1 MAKVA
6 IVVNG
11 SENTNLYPAFILG
24 SSAAASGDDVTVFFT
39 PAGAPAL
46 RPGVLEGIEAKGMPP
61 MRELVEGLLMLDGKM
76 MLCELALEAKD
87 LTKEDLRDDIHI
99 GGATSFLASIKDAN
113 ITFSF

>member
-1 MAKVA
+1 MGKVA

-11 SENTNLYPAFILG
+11 SENANLYPAFILG
-24 SSAAASGDDVTVFFT
+24 SSAAASGDDVTLFFT
-39 PAGAPAL
+39 PSGAPAL
-46 RPGVLEGIEAKGMPP
+46 KTGVLEAIEGKGLPP
-61 MRELVEGLLMLDGKM
+61 MKDLLEGLLMLDGKL

-113 ITFSF
+113 ITLSF